1 MHTERWEIQMLGG
14 LVARQGERTVDRF
27 RTRKGAEMLA
37 ALALQ
42 PNGRLS
48 REELLDRLWPDDE
61 AESSRNRLRV
71 ELAAL
76 RRQFQMEGE
85 SSFSLIE
92 ADRLTIRLIPRAFRT
107 DTAEFEQGLTQA
119 ARAEERT
126 EQIRRLVQAVEIYR
140 GDLLPEY
147 DAVWIVAE
155 RERFATLH
163 QEALRRLIRRL
174 AQERDF
180 ERAIAFARR
189 ALQYDAWNEEAH
201 FDLIR
206 LLVAV
211 GQPSAAIRQYEALE
225 QILREHLGA
234 QPTRAAEQFIRQI
247 RDRLGHAAGRRA
259 GAGVDTPQTA
269 APVPNLPPTSPAP
282 AELPLRLT
290 RFFGREREQEQ
301 VTALLAANR
310 LVTITG
316 PGGNG
321 KTRLAIET
329 AAASLALF
337 PGGVRFVSLGNM
349 LEAGQLPDA
358 LRQSLRLPAQAG
370 AAPLDQVIRALSVS
384 PSLLIL
390 DNFEHLVEEGAVLVH
405 TLLAAVPLLTLAVT
419 SRRPLGID
427 GEREFPLAPLPAPTE
442 ETAAEAMSA
451 FASVRLFVDR
461 AQAVRPDFQL
471 TSRNARSIAA
481 LCRYLEGIPLAI
493 ELAAA
498 RIRTLTP
505 AQMSDRLVPRLDL
518 LVDPRADKDARHRS
532 LRATIAWSVR
542 MLPPQARRF
551 FARLAVF
558 KGGCDAASAS
568 FVCLSMEQ
576 ADGTV
581 GDSAETSGWSAFD
594 LLERLLSE
602 SLLIA
607 EEQQGQMRFQ
617 MLETVR
623 EFAWEQVPMGEREWL
638 QHRHAC
644 SLLRLAEEAEG
655 KLDGPEQNVRL
666 WRLEQ
671 ERANLTAALTW
682 CAETQSPP
690 LSPSPVAIGLRLIG
704 SLWRFWE
711 MRGSVREARQFA
723 ERLLQCPDPD
733 ADPTVLARAFN
744 AAGILAKNQSDYPT
758 ALAHYEQALTL
769 RQQAGNREGVCT
781 LLSNLG
787 ILHSERGET
796 AASARCYEESLSLA
810 RELAIPRRIAATLN
824 NLGALR
830 AGQGELDAAQTA
842 FEEALALRKEI
853 GDRRAIFSTLINLA
867 AVAHLRGQFD
877 AAMRGQREALEI
889 ARDLEDRFAI
899 AVGSVN
905 LGNSCLALRNFEAAH
920 RCFTESLQLHTAFG
934 SRFGQA
940 YALEGLAAHAAHIG
954 SFARAGLL
962 KGASAALRQSLCA
975 AQTPSEQQQFE
986 AAFLCCA
993 EDAAFLKGLET
1004 GLTLSLDAAV
1014 SLALSS

>member
-1 MHTERWEIQMLGG
+1 MDTEYWEIQMLGG

-61 AESSRNRLRV
+61 PEAGRNRLRV

-76 RRQFQMEGE
+76 RRQFQTGVE
-85 SSFSLIE
+85 SSAPLIE
-92 ADRLTIRLIPRAFRT
+92 ADRLTIRLIPQAFRT
-107 DTAEFEQGLTQA
+107 DTAEFERGLTQA

-126 EQIRRLVQAVEIYR
+126 EQIRRLVQTVEVYR

-163 QEALRRLIRRL
+163 QETLRRLIRRL

-189 ALQYDAWNEEAH
+189 ALQYDVWNEEAH

-234 QPTRAAEQFIRQI
+234 QPTRTIERFIQQI
-247 RDRLGHAAGRRA
+247 RERLGHAV
-259 GAGVDTPQTA
+259 GARVA
-269 APVPNLPPTSPAP
+269 AADAPLPVVPVPPLPPAPAAP

-329 AAASLALF
+329 AAALLSVF

-384 PSLLIL
+384 RSLLIL

-427 GEREFPLAPLPAPTE
+427 GEREFPLAPLPSPAE
-442 ETAAEAMSA
+442 ETAAEAISA

-461 AQAVRPDFQL
+461 AQAVRPDFHL
-471 TSRNARSIAA
+471 SARNADSISA

-493 ELAAA
+493 ELAA

-518 LVDPRADKDARHRS
+518 LVDSHADKDARHRS

-542 MLPPQARRF
+542 MLSPQARRF

-558 KGGCDAASAS
+558 QGGCDAAAAS

-576 ADGTV
+576 VDGTV
-581 GDSAETSGWSAFD
+581 DDPAEAAGWSAFD

-602 SLLIA
+602 SLLVA
-607 EEQQGQMRFQ
+607 EEQHGEMRFS

-623 EFAWEQVPMGEREWL
+623 EFAWEQVPMEEREPL
-638 QHRHAC
+638 RYRHAC

-655 KLDGPEQNVRL
+655 KLDGSEQSVRL

-682 CAETQSPP
+682 CAETPTSP
-690 LSPSPVAIGLRLIG
+690 LSPSPVEIGLRLVG

-711 MRGSVREARQFA
+711 MRGSVREGRQFA
-723 ERLLQCPDPD
+723 ERLLQCSKPE
-733 ADPTVLARAFN
+733 ADPTMLARAFN
-744 AAGILAKNQSDYPT
+744 AAGILAKNESDYPT
-758 ALAHYEQALTL
+758 ALAHFEQALTL
-769 RQQAGNREGVCT
+769 RRRTGNREGVCT

-787 ILHSERGET
+787 ILHSERGDT
-796 AASARCYEESLSLA
+796 ASSARCYEESLSLA

-830 AGQGELDAAQTA
+830 AGQGEIDAAQIA
-842 FEEALALRKEI
+842 FEEALELRKKI

-867 AVAHLRGQFD
+867 AVAHLKGEFE
-877 AAMRGQREALEI
+877 AAMRGQQEALEI

-899 AVGSVN
+899 AIGSVN

-920 RCFTESLQLHTAFG
+920 RSFTEGLQLHTAFG

-954 SFARAGLL
+954 SFTRAGLL
-962 KGASAALRQSLCA
+962 KGASAALRQSLSA
-975 AQTPSEQQQFE
+975 AQSPSEREQFE

-993 EDAAFLKGLET
+993 ADASFLKGLET
-1004 GLTLSLDAAV
+1004 GQSLSLDAAV
-1014 SLALSS
+1014 SLALSSFS